1 MHQPALRA
9 AMRALGVA
17 PPFLWSRSAWAVPRG
32 AEEAARAASTAPL
45 WGFTC
50 TDVLNASS
58 AFVALRRGLVAV
70 FGGACA
76 PSVSDSWSHD
86 QGVFVALGVVDG
98 SDVEPTSGSHLATR

>member
-9 AMRALGVA
+9 AMRTLGVA
-17 PPFLWSRSAWAVPRG
+17 PPLLWSRSAWAVPRG
-32 AEEAARAASTAPL
+32 AEEAANLASTAPL
-45 WGFTC
+45 SGFTC

-86 QGVFVALGVVDG
+86 QGVFVARGGVDD
-98 SDVEPTSGSHLATR
+98 SDIEPKSGSHHATR

>member
-9 AMRALGVA
+9 AMRTLGVA
-17 PPFLWSRSAWAVPRG
+17 PPLLWSRSACAVPRG
-32 AEEAARAASTAPL
+32 AEEAANLASTAPL
-45 WGFTC
+45 SGFTC

-76 PSVSDSWSHD
+76 PSVSDSRSHD
-86 QGVFVALGVVDG
+86 QGVFVALGDVDG
-98 SDVEPTSGSHLATR
+98 SDVEPTSVSHHATR

>member
-32 AEEAARAASTAPL
+32 AEKRRAASTAPL

-70 FGGACA
+70 LGGACT

-86 QGVFVALGVVDG
+86 QGVFVALGDVDG
-98 SDVEPTSGSHLATR
+98 PDVEPTSGSHHATR